1 MAVAKKKTTK
11 KKVVKK
17 STGIASY
24 VRKVQNA
31 PAVKRIAKTIKAMEM
46 KLKQAKKKK
55 AAEVKK
61 VRTKLKK

>member
-1 MAVAKKKTTK
+1 MAIAKKKTTK

-46 KLKQAKKKK
+46 KLKQAKRKK

>member
-1 MAVAKKKTTK
+1 MAIAKKKTTK

-31 PAVKRIAKTIKAMEM
+31 PAVKRNAKTIKAMEM
-46 KLKQAKKKK
+46 KLKQAKRKK

>member
-1 MAVAKKKTTK
+1 
-11 KKVVKK
+11 
-17 STGIASY
+17 
-24 VRKVQNA
+24 
-31 PAVKRIAKTIKAMEM
+31 MEM